1 MSKHHHQATLAQIER
16 LESAVLYRFA
26 RRLLD
31 MATSGHVKT
40 TMPHL
45 IEIYGR
51 SQGSVHQALIKL
63 KKSTIID
70 YRTYGDS
77 CYISFCTWAQDGAS

>member
-1 MSKHHHQATLAQIER
+1 MNKHHHQAALAQIER

-51 SQGSVHQALIKL
+51 SQGSVRHALVEL
-63 KKSTIID
+63 KRATIID
-70 YRTYGDS
+70 YRAYGDS
-77 CYISFCTWAQDGAS
+77 CYISFCAWTRDGAS